1 MAAERIEHEEIKRQ
15 QLELQQSSLYNYEET
30 NIDDVDDAAMER
42 RLAHERALA
51 QSLGLKSHS
60 FYSSDED
67 PNDIE
72 AEFQRRLQEENE
84 RQARERRLGYE
95 PDDIEFQRLRLER
108 EQRAEQELKLQL
120 MINDHRTRRAA
131 TRSTSNDVV
140 DEQQKRMQ
148 KLSVS
153 GQIQTKPTEDDW
165 FALQRQKRL
174 EQKQEQE
181 RIRKEQRE
189 SDERE
194 RQRKVSEVK
203 AQREQEQKMMAEYQ
217 RQKELDQKRGDERF
231 QQEDE
236 QRGARDRYNQG
247 GNQIANHKEIVK
259 DEFKEKALADY
270 ERRRATLDKEV
281 ERAEREKRI
290 RSMAPPVAKKPAKA
304 VSQDDDDELPPP
316 RPPPPSAVSPASIV
330 RSSTSS
336 SPSPQSAGSG
346 RFSFSQK
353 TVSNINSQG
362 HTRSGTASPPSRI
375 YSQTSQFQA
384 RSASNSRSPSREDP
398 ATLDFKQKMK
408 MFGLPQKAATGSD
421 MRSTFSKKQ
430 REYMD

>member
-1 MAAERIEHEEIKRQ
+1 M
-15 QLELQQSSLYNYEET
+15 QQSPLYNYEET
-30 NIDDVDDAAMER
+30 NIDDVDDAALER
-42 RLAHERALA
+42 RLIEERALA
-51 QSLGLKSHS
+51 QSLGLKPHS

-72 AEFQRRLQEENE
+72 AEFQRRLLQENE

-120 MINDHRTRRAA
+120 MINDHQTRRAA
-131 TRSTSNDVV
+131 TRSTTDDV
-140 DEQQKRMQ
+140 DDQQKRMQ
-148 KLSVS
+148 KLNVS
-153 GQIQTKPTEDDW
+153 GQKQTKPTEDDW
-165 FALQRQKRL
+165 LALQRQKRL

-181 RIRKEQRE
+181 RLRKEQRE

-217 RQKELDQKRGDERF
+217 RQKELDQRRGNERF
-231 QQEDE
+231 QQKEEE
-236 QRGARDRYNQG
+236 QRGTRDRYNHG
-247 GNQIANHKEIVK
+247 GNQFNNHKEIVK

-290 RSMAPPVAKKPAKA
+290 RSMAPPVAKKPVK
-304 VSQDDDDELPPP
+304 VPSQDDDDEPPPP

-353 TVSNINSQG
+353 TVSNINSQV
-362 HTRSGTASPPSRI
+362 HVRSGTASPPSRI
-375 YSQTSQFQA
+375 YSQTNQFQA
-384 RSASNSRSPSREDP
+384 RSTSNSRSPSREDP
-398 ATLDFKQKMK
+398 AALDFKQKMK
-408 MFGLPQKAATGSD
+408 MFGLPQKTATGSD

>member
-1 MAAERIEHEEIKRQ
+1 
-15 QLELQQSSLYNYEET
+15 
-30 NIDDVDDAAMER
+30 MER
-42 RLAHERALA
+42 RLVHERALA
-51 QSLGLKSHS
+51 QSLGLKSNS

-72 AEFQRRLQEENE
+72 AEFQRRLQQENE
-84 RQARERRLGYE
+84 RQAKERRLGYE
-95 PDDIEFQRLRLER
+95 PEFERLRLER
-108 EQRAEQELKLQL
+108 EKRAEQELKLQL
-120 MINDHRTRRAA
+120 MINDHQTRRAA
-131 TRSTSNDVV
+131 TRSTSDDIV

-148 KLSVS
+148 KMSVS
-153 GQIQTKPTEDDW
+153 GQKQTKPTEDDW
-165 FALQRQKRL
+165 FALQRQQRL

-181 RIRKEQRE
+181 RSRKEQRE
-189 SDERE
+189 ADERE
-194 RQRKVSEVK
+194 RQRKVNEVK
-203 AQREQEQKMMAEYQ
+203 AQREQEQKIMAEYQ
-217 RQKELDQKRGDERF
+217 RQKELDQRRGNERF
-231 QQEDE
+231 QQKEEE

-247 GNQIANHKEIVK
+247 GNQVTNHKEIVK
-259 DEFKEKALADY
+259 DEFKEKAFADY

-290 RSMAPPVAKKPAKA
+290 RSMAPPVAKKPFKTP
-304 VSQDDDDELPPP
+304 SQEDDDDEPPPP

-353 TVSNINSQG
+353 TISNVNSQG
-362 HTRSGTASPPSRI
+362 HARSATVSPPSRI
-375 YSQTSQFQA
+375 YSQTNQFQA
-384 RSASNSRSPSREDP
+384 RSASASNSRSPSREDP
-398 ATLDFKQKMK
+398 AALGFQQKMK
-408 MFGLPQKAATGSD
+408 MFGLPQKTATGND